1 MKQHSFIRTVYL
13 YIFALLGLIL
23 IIIGGVNFI
32 DMGLKTFVFTKADE
46 EEKLSYFNSMPYPL
60 EKTVKTSDDNSKTNE
75 LTSEEKAAIEQ

>member
-23 IIIGGVNFI
+23 VIIGGVNFI

-60 EKTVKTSDDNSKTNE
+60 EKIANISDENLKTVE
-75 LTSEEKAAIEQ
+75 LTSEEKAAIKQ